1 MKSQNILKLNLM
13 YRIKNFLGLIF
24 ILLCQFQMI
33 GQEPWEMVK
42 DKNGIQVFTRTNSVS
57 SFKEFK
63 AVMSIEGEVNQFLSV
78 LYDIE
83 GLTDWAYNI
92 KEAKL
97 LNRPHEMTQ
106 SYYAVAKAPWPYKDR
121 DGIYLND
128 ISWNKE
134 SKTLIVAIQMR
145 QQGFEVNSDY
155 VRMDGYGYWQVKE
168 VSSGTLELIF
178 QMQIDPGGAIKAWM
192 ANMFVTDSPYQTLLG
207 MREAMMQE
215 KYLGKTYKF
224 LND

>member
-1 MKSQNILKLNLM
+1 
-13 YRIKNFLGLIF
+13 
-24 ILLCQFQMI
+24 
-33 GQEPWEMVK
+33 
-42 DKNGIQVFTRTNSVS
+42 
-57 SFKEFK
+57 
-63 AVMSIEGEVNQFLSV
+63 
-78 LYDIE
+78 
-83 GLTDWAYNI
+83 
-92 KEAKL
+92 
-97 LNRPHEMTQ
+97 
-106 SYYAVAKAPWPYKDR
+106 
-121 DGIYLND
+121 LND
-128 ISWNKE
+128 ISWDKE

-168 VSSGTLELIF
+168 VSSGTIELIF